1 MAHSIADFIRPLE
14 RGLRGS
20 AMWLPAGETV
30 LPAGVAVNAY
40 RNDTYFFFEVSKPV
54 HEETLQV
61 QLLCILSREHCFA
74 RNLMLHSMV
83 TESSCFPNVGCLQ
96 QMSINNIDVYH

>member
-40 RNDTYFFFEVSKPV
+40 RNDTYFFFEVSKPKF
-54 HEETLQV
+54 
-61 QLLCILSREHCFA
+61 FA
-74 RNLMLHSMV
+74 
-83 TESSCFPNVGCLQ
+83 
-96 QMSINNIDVYH
+96 

>member
-40 RNDTYFFFEVSKPV
+40 RNDTYFF
-54 HEETLQV
+54 L
-61 QLLCILSREHCFA
+61 R
-74 RNLMLHSMV
+74 
-83 TESSCFPNVGCLQ
+83 FPNLCT
-96 QMSINNIDVYH
+96 